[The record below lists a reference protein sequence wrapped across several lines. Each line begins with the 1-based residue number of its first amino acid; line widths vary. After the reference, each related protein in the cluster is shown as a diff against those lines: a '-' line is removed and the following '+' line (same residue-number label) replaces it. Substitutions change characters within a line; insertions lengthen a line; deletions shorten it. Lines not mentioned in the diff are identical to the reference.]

1 MLWESYLRDLVQ
13 QHQISRKLNCEP
25 CISAI
30 VSLTYSISYD
40 EAMRRIQSQEEGFRN
55 LAEQILSWIVWA
67 VRPLT
72 VPELQHALSIEPGD
86 DELDEDNF
94 LDANDLTSVCAGL
107 VIIDQERQLIR
118 LVHYTTQEYFER
130 RRDELFGGIQNK
142 IAATCITYLCLE
154 IFNDP
159 CPDLEVLLNR
169 VTEYP
174 LLAYAAPYWGHHVR
188 ATSELIQR
196 DYIMRLLTEHSR
208 LISAIQ
214 IKHYLEGNPVWVI
227 LCLLSAMH
235 FQTVRRP
242 F

>member
-1 MLWESYLRDLVQ
+1 
-13 QHQISRKLNCEP
+13 
-25 CISAI
+25 
-30 VSLTYSISYD
+30 
-40 EAMRRIQSQEEGFRN
+40 MRRIQGQTEGFHN
-55 LAEQILSWIVWA
+55 LAEHILSWIIWA

-107 VIIDQERQLIR
+107 VIIEQERQLIR

-130 RRDELFGGIQNK
+130 RRDELFGDIQNK
-142 IAATCITYLCLE
+142 IAATCITYLCLDVFE
-154 IFNDP
+154 DP
-159 CPDLEVLLNR
+159 CSDIELLQNR

-196 DYIMRLLTEHSR
+196 DYIMNLLTQHRR
-208 LISAIQ
+208 LASAIQ
-214 IKHYLEGNPVWVI
+214 IEHFLEGDLVWVI
-227 LCLLSAMH
+227 LRFVNAMH
-235 FQTVRRP
+235 LKAGSEFILTIANPQAP
-242 F
+242 